1 MMATTTNTVSKP
13 RKSHLFTLSSLRN
26 ILPAAAHAMSGEHG
40 SKIGELVCYCP
51 RVSGWYRV
59 TRVIPSGRIRY
70 RVQAIS
76 A

>member
-1 MMATTTNTVSKP
+1 MMTTTTNTVPCP

-40 SKIGELVCYCP
+40 SKIGELVCFCP

-59 TRVIPSGRIRY
+59 TRVIPNGAVRY
-70 RVQAIS
+70 LVRAIKS
-76 A
+76 

>member
-1 MMATTTNTVSKP
+1 MMTTTTNTVSRP
-13 RKSHLFTLSSLRN
+13 RKSHLFTMSSLRN

-40 SKIGELVCYCP
+40 ASIESLVCWCP

-59 TRVIPSGRIRY
+59 TRVIPNGTIRY

>member
-1 MMATTTNTVSKP
+1 MMTTTTSTVPCP

-40 SKIGELVCYCP
+40 SKIGELVCFCP

-59 TRVIPSGRIRY
+59 TRVIPSGHIRY

>member
-1 MMATTTNTVSKP
+1 MMTATTSTVPCP
-13 RKSHLFTLSSLRN
+13 RKSHLFTMSSLRN
-26 ILPAAAHAMSGEHG
+26 ILPAAAHALSGEHG
-40 SKIGELVCYCP
+40 HLVGELVCYCP